1 MKYLALQ
8 HLLYHSRG
16 PVVAEELGAVFLII
30 VHVSSSMKISLHYH
44 SEVLFSCLPLDNLNT
59 FSVKA
64 TAIEKLLLMFMAF
77 KMVLDL
83 SKKLRLEMLLET

>member
-8 HLLYHSRG
+8 HLLKHSRG
-16 PVVAEELGAVFLII
+16 PVVVEELGAVFLLII
-30 VHVSSSMKISLHYH
+30 HVSSSLKISLRYR
-44 SEVLFSCLPLDNLNT
+44 SGVLFSCLPLDNLNT

-64 TAIEKLLLMFMAF
+64 TAIEKLLLMFMGF

-83 SKKLRLEMLLET
+83 SKRLEMLQET